1 MVFRPCAPC
10 PLTCDDIS
18 GQASCPPDRPCS
30 SPGEGD
36 WAGSVEALL
45 CMMPNAGLY
54 LGCWCPE
61 GKVLNTE
68 GRCVRPRQCPCLV
81 DGARYWPGQRI
92 KMDCQLCFCQDG
104 QPHRC
109 RPNPECAG
117 KPLFGRSLGMGMGWG
132 CFLSRPPSPDFCC
145 LSVDCGWSS
154 WSPWAECLGPCSS
167 QSLQWSFRS
176 PNNPRLS
183 EHGRQCRGIH
193 RKARRYR
200 IGTQSI
206 LYPCLGGRLR
216 FPL

>member
-1 MVFRPCAPC
+1 
-10 PLTCDDIS
+10 
-18 GQASCPPDRPCS
+18 
-30 SPGEGD
+30 
-36 WAGSVEALL
+36 
-45 CMMPNAGLY
+45 MMPNAGLY

-61 GKVLNTE
+61 GKVLGTE

-81 DGARYWPGQRI
+81 DGIRYWPGQRI

-117 KPLFGRSLGMGMGWG
+117 KPLQAHPWG
-132 CFLSRPPSPDFCC
+132 TSFQSGPPSLDLCH

-183 EHGRQCRGIH
+183 GHGRQCRGIH

-200 IGTQSI
+200 D
-206 LYPCLGGRLR
+206 LCLSSRRQL
-216 FPL
+216 PL